1 MAGWGDT
8 VPCRVLRALC
18 QMFHVL
24 RPAQCA
30 PPHTCNKR
38 SRDGN
43 RGGKG
48 QGGEGKEGEGRGGKE
63 MEAEERGGT
72 GREGQQSL

>member
-1 MAGWGDT
+1 MRSRVKVLGQDGWLGGT

-38 SRDGN
+38 EGR
-43 RGGKG
+43 K
-48 QGGEGKEGEGRGGKE
+48 QGREGEGRGGKQ
-63 MEAEERGGT
+63 M
-72 GREGQQSL
+72 L